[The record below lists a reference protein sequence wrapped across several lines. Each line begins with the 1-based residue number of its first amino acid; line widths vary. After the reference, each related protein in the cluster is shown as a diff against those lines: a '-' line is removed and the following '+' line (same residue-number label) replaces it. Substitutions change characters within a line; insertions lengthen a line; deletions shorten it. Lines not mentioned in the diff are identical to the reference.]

1 MIEFTHYVNFVD
13 KWLFSFVFA
22 VSSFFRECFYSV
34 FLAIFVLN
42 DQINRSK
49 VTFTDFFNGFEELME
64 TSLIKFSAKIVSPS
78 KKLLRWIRVF
88 KTEWLIIS
96 LKLESMRMTEFGS
109 VIFLIVESLK
119 IKYKIKVES
128 YFQMHSFFRLRK
140 RKFTLSLRT
149 IWFENK

>member
-1 MIEFTHYVNFVD
+1 MIEVTHYVNFVD

-34 FLAIFVLN
+34 FFAIFVLN

-49 VTFTDFFNGFEELME
+49 VTFSDFFNGFEKLME
-64 TSLIKFSAKIVSPS
+64 TSLIKFSAKVVSPS

-96 LKLESMRMTEFGS
+96 LKLDSMRMTKFGS

-119 IKYKIKVES
+119 IKYEIKVEI

>member
-1 MIEFTHYVNFVD
+1 MIEVTHYFNFVD

-34 FLAIFVLN
+34 FFAIFVLN

-49 VTFTDFFNGFEELME
+49 VTFSDFFNGFEKLME
-64 TSLIKFSAKIVSPS
+64 TSLIKFSAKVVSPS

-96 LKLESMRMTEFGS
+96 LKLDSMRMTKFGS

-119 IKYKIKVES
+119 IKYEIKVEI

>member
-1 MIEFTHYVNFVD
+1 MIEVTHYVNFVD

-34 FLAIFVLN
+34 FFAIFVLN

-49 VTFTDFFNGFEELME
+49 VTFSDFFNGFEKLME
-64 TSLIKFSAKIVSPS
+64 TSLIKFSAKVVSPS

-96 LKLESMRMTEFGS
+96 LKLDSMRMTKFGS
-109 VIFLIVESLK
+109 VIFLIIESLK
-119 IKYKIKVES
+119 IKYEIKVEI

>member
-1 MIEFTHYVNFVD
+1 MIEVTHYVNFVD

-34 FLAIFVLN
+34 FFAIFVLN

-49 VTFTDFFNGFEELME
+49 VTFSDFFNGFEKLME
-64 TSLIKFSAKIVSPS
+64 TSLIKFSAKVVSPS

-96 LKLESMRMTEFGS
+96 LKLESMRMTKFGS

-149 IWFENK
+149 IW

>member
-1 MIEFTHYVNFVD
+1 MIEVTHYVNFVD

-34 FLAIFVLN
+34 FFAIFVLN

-49 VTFTDFFNGFEELME
+49 VTFSDFFNGFEKLME
-64 TSLIKFSAKIVSPS
+64 TSLIKFSAKVVSPS

-96 LKLESMRMTEFGS
+96 LKLDSMRMTKFGS

-119 IKYKIKVES
+119 IKYEIKVEI
-128 YFQMHSFFRLRK
+128 YFQMHSFFRVK
-140 RKFTLSLRT
+140 
-149 IWFENK
+149 FENNMIWE

>member
-1 MIEFTHYVNFVD
+1 MIEVTHYVNFVD

-34 FLAIFVLN
+34 FFAIFVLN

-49 VTFTDFFNGFEELME
+49 VTFSDFFNGFEKLME
-64 TSLIKFSAKIVSPS
+64 TSLIKFSAKVVSPS

-96 LKLESMRMTEFGS
+96 LKLDSMRMTKFGS

-119 IKYKIKVES
+119 IKYEIKVES